1 MNVNCAKGTS
11 AEVKFIHQADDRG
24 YKIYVPLGH
33 AHATDI
39 VILKPKKRP
48 ACIQIK
54 TATYYPRRDAYGVS
68 TSRGS
73 KNKKAYARGDFQ
85 ILAAW
90 LPDRKQFV
98 FWRFDEIKKRKK
110 INYTPRL
117 HRQPENWD
125 LLDTVLK

>member
-1 MNVNCAKGTS
+1 MTDCEKGTS
-11 AEVKFIHQADDRG
+11 AEVRFIFEADGRG
-24 YKIYVPLGH
+24 YKVYLPIGH

-39 VILKPKKRP
+39 VILRPKKRP

-73 KNKKAYARGDFQ
+73 KNKKIYARGDFQ

-90 LPDRKQFV
+90 LPDRQKFV
-98 FWRFDEIKKRKK
+98 FWRFDEIRKRKK

-117 HRQPENWD
+117 HRQPDNWD
-125 LLDTVLK
+125 LLDSVLQ

>member
-1 MNVNCAKGTS
+1 MTDCEKGTS
-11 AEVKFIHQADDRG
+11 AEVRFNIEADGRG
-24 YKIYVPLGH
+24 WKVYVPLGH

-39 VILKPKKRP
+39 VILRPKKRP

-73 KNKKAYARGDFQ
+73 KNKKIYARGDFQ

-90 LPDRKQFV
+90 LPDRQKFV
-98 FWRFDEIKKRKK
+98 FWRFDEIRKRKK

-117 HRQPENWD
+117 HRQPDNWD